1 MKHPPIFG
9 TQAFLKI
16 QIFTMRKLLFP
27 LSAVVLMV
35 GARDAYAQN
44 RPVTGRVIGS
54 DGAGLPGVTVL
65 VKGGTQGTATD
76 VDGRY
81 TLSVPATAT
90 TLVFSFVGFD
100 SKEAKIGD
108 GPVNITLVSNPTSLD
123 EAVVVGYGT
132 QSRRDLTG
140 SVATVA
146 GKEIANLP
154 VQSFDQALQGRAPGV
169 NITTPNGVLNNPP
182 IIRIRGVNSISL
194 SSQPL
199 IVIDGIPTYSG
210 NSSAVGNVANNPL
223 GNLNPADIESVDVLK
238 DASATAIY
246 GSRAAGGVI
255 LVTTKRGKTGQ
266 GKLSYD
272 AWAGFS
278 KPVRLYNVLGASDYM
293 MIKNE
298 AVRNLNVNQT
308 RTVNGVVTPGT
319 NVEGFRTSTD
329 ASGNPVDTRWY
340 DYIYR
345 TGFSTSHSLNFSG
358 GTDKTTYYTS
368 VNYTDQK
375 GMLVN
380 NAFRRYAGRLNV
392 EHKLFNKV
400 TVGLRFDYSNTL
412 NSSPASGSVADA
424 AFGTAGVGRSPLVLP
439 PNVSPYLLDGTYN
452 AGLAV
457 GSAGLGAGA
466 NINPTTGAPLLTGY
480 YNPVVDLDNNYF
492 TSEGSQIQGSTYL
505 NYEVIKGLNLRTQ
518 FGIDNLSFEDK
529 SFNTSIAGDGYPGG
543 SASNYYRTNRRWNW
557 QNTAQYDRTF
567 GTNHNF
573 SILFGNEQQKTDVQR
588 WGATRTLVADPFF
601 TTFQGNYT
609 NIAASGNAYG
619 NNYLVSFF
627 GRLNYNYS
635 RKYLFSFTAR
645 RDGYSAFAQKWGNF
659 YGGSL
664 GYAISEEDF
673 WKNSAVG
680 QTVSFLKLTGSFGK
694 VGNNQGIG
702 DFVSQ
707 STYVSGLYAANST
720 LYFSN
725 AGNPNLT
732 WETSNKTDIGLSFG
746 LLQDRLTG
754 DVSYYRNLVDGLI
767 LDVPQAPSR
776 GVPGNS
782 IAANVG
788 SLRNTGVE
796 VNLRFNAIQ
805 NKVFNWTINGN
816 ITTLKNRVLALVS
829 DERPIG
835 QATSGL
841 ETVNFTK
848 VGQSVGEIL
857 AVQSLGV
864 NPANGQRMIRKADG
878 TVVQYNHLGTTGAGS
893 TGWTIV
899 STGANTTAPTQAT
912 DGTYYGPVL
921 PTWYG
926 GLDNTFR
933 YKNLDLGVFIQFS
946 GGNYIY
952 NGTKAGLH
960 DQRFWNNDVDI
971 LERWTAPDQNAKY
984 PRVVYGDNV
993 SNGSALIMSSNVEKG
1008 DFARLRN
1015 VQLGYTLSQTQLSRI
1030 GIASLRVYVQV
1041 QNAALLTKYSGID
1054 PEISTNTGS
1063 GASSNTGAGVDR
1075 NSVGQARTYTAGLS
1089 VGF

>member
-1 MKHPPIFG
+1 
-9 TQAFLKI
+9 
-16 QIFTMRKLLFP
+16 MRKLLFP

-35 GARDAYAQN
+35 GARDAQAQN
-44 RPVTGRVIGS
+44 RAVTGRVIGS
-54 DGAGLPGVTVL
+54 DGGGLPGVTVL

-81 TLSVPATAT
+81 TLSVPSTAT
-90 TLVFSFVGFD
+90 TLVFSFVGYD
-100 SKEAKIGD
+100 SKEAKIGE

-272 AWAGFS
+272 GWVGFS
-278 KPVRLYNVLGASDYM
+278 KPVRLYNVLGASQYM
-293 MIKNE
+293 KIKNE
-298 AVRNLNVNQT
+298 AVRNLNFNQRN
-308 RTVNGVVTPGT
+308 RTTGALAT
-319 NVEGFRTSTD
+319 NTEGFLPTLTATGD
-329 ASGNPVDTRWY
+329 TVDTKWY

-345 TGFSTSHSLNFSG
+345 TGVSSSHSLNFSG

-375 GMLVN
+375 GMLRN
-380 NAFRRYAGRLNV
+380 NAFRRYAARLNV

-439 PNVSPYLLDGTYN
+439 PNVSPYLPDGTYN

-457 GSAGLGAGA
+457 GTAGIGPGA
-466 NINPTTGAPLLTGY
+466 NINPTSPTRGALVTGY

-505 NYEVIKGLNLRTQ
+505 NYEIIKGLNLRTQ

-529 SFNTSIAGDGYPGG
+529 SFNTSIAGEGYPGG
-543 SASNYYRTNRRWNW
+543 IASNYYRSNRRWNW

-573 SILFGNEQQKTDVQR
+573 SLLLGNEQQKTDLQR
-588 WGATRTLVADPFF
+588 WGATRTLVSDPFF
-601 TTFQGNYT
+601 TTYQGSFT
-609 NIAASGNAYG
+609 NTAAAGNLYG

-627 GRLNYNYS
+627 GRLNYNYA
-635 RKYLFSFTAR
+635 RKYLLSFTAR
-645 RDGYSAFAQKWGNF
+645 RDGYSAFAKKWGNF

-664 GYAISEEDF
+664 GYAISEEEF
-673 WKNSAVG
+673 WKNASFSKVI
-680 QTVSFLKLTGSFGK
+680 SFLKVTGSYGK

-707 STYVSGLYAANST
+707 STYGPGLYAANPT
-720 LYFSN
+720 LAFSN

-754 DVSYYRNLVDGLI
+754 DVAYYRNLVDGLI

-776 GVPGNS
+776 GIPNNT

-788 SLRNTGVE
+788 SLRNTGIE

-805 NKVFNWTINGN
+805 NKAFNWTVSGN
-816 ITTLKNRVLALVS
+816 ITTLKNRVLGLVS
-829 DERPIG
+829 DDRAIG

-848 VGQSVGEIL
+848 VGQSIGEIL

-878 TVVQYNHLGTTGAGS
+878 TVVQYNHQGTTGAGS
-893 TGWTIV
+893 TGWT
-899 STGANTTAPTQAT
+899 TLDGTNTTAPTQAA
-912 DGTYYGPVL
+912 DGIYYGPVL

-933 YKNLDLGVFIQFS
+933 YKNFDLGVFIQFS

-971 LERWTAPDQNAKY
+971 LERWTTPDQNAKY
-984 PRVVYGDNV
+984 PRLVYGDNV
-993 SNGSALIMSSNVEKG
+993 SNGSALIMSANVEKG

-1015 VQLGYTLSQTQLSRI
+1015 VQLGYTLSQSQLTHI
-1030 GIASLRVYVQV
+1030 GISSVRVYVQV
-1041 QNAALLTKYSGID
+1041 QNAALLTKYKGID
-1054 PEISTNTGS
+1054 PEISTNTGT
-1063 GASSNTGAGVDR
+1063 GQSSNAGAGVDR